1 MICLTVTTE
10 RGTLASLADDWGR
23 LAAATPGASVFLGRT
38 WHQTWWDH
46 FGGDAEQLAIA
57 VRDNDRVIAI
67 APLMIRDRRITF
79 LGSTDLVDYH
89 DFLVDCDDHKGIA
102 MEVLQALLAIPDW
115 DSLYLESVPDWSPLI
130 ETMPAAGKRLG
141 LEFELT
147 VEDVAPQV
155 RLADSWEEYVS
166 GLGKKDRHEL
176 RRKLR
181 RLDAAGEVV
190 HEELT
195 DPDEIRARMDDFC
208 VLHRVSTADKS
219 EFLTVDREAFF
230 RDVVVKL
237 AEDGATRL
245 NFTKLDGK
253 AIATSICFEVGDTRF
268 VYNSGYNPEMPQLS
282 VGLMNHAFFIQE
294 CISDGI
300 AYADFLRGSERY
312 KYNLGAIDRTIYSL
326 RATRQGNRPTT

>member
-1 MICLTVTTE
+1 MVCLTVSTE
-10 RGTLASLADDWGR
+10 RGTLASFANDWDR

-57 VRDNDRVIAI
+57 VRDEDGVVAI

-89 DFLVDCDDHKGIA
+89 DFLVDCDDSENIA
-102 MEVLQALLAIPDW
+102 KEVLQSLLAIPEW
-115 DSLYLESVPDWSPLI
+115 DELHLESIPDWSPLI
-130 ETMPAAGKRLG
+130 EAMPSAGKQLG
-141 LEFELT
+141 IEFDLT

-155 RLADSWEEYVS
+155 SLADTWDEYVS

-195 DPDEIRARMDDFC
+195 DPEEIRARMDDFC
-208 VLHRVSTADKS
+208 MLHRVSSSDKT
-219 EFLTVDREAFF
+219 EFLTADREAFF
-230 RDVVVKL
+230 RDAMVKL

-245 NFTKLDGK
+245 NFTKLDGEN
-253 AIATSICFEVGDTRF
+253 IATSICFEVGNTRF

-294 CISDGI
+294 CINDGI
-300 AYADFLRGSERY
+300 EYADFLRGNERY
-312 KYNLGAIDRTIYSL
+312 KYNLGGVDRTIYSMK
-326 RATRQGNRPTT
+326 AMRQGN